1 MMLPIALFTLC
12 LVISLAYACL
22 PTQPVEMTTT
32 TAAPYPCSVCPMI
45 YGSGCLG
52 GVTDVCATAAE
63 VGIMYTLGLIP
74 GYSYGDANTCSTIF
88 SCPLGTTS
96 QVKLPITGTILPGPS
111 LVIAHCQETGANA
124 GTWYYGIP
132 PLVTPVEIVAT
143 QCQGIISG

>member
-1 MMLPIALFTLC
+1 ML
-12 LVISLAYACL
+12 Y
-22 PTQPVEMTTT
+22 
-32 TAAPYPCSVCPMI
+32 YR
-45 YGSGCLG
+45 
-52 GVTDVCATAAE
+52 
-63 VGIMYTLGLIP
+63 
-74 GYSYGDANTCSTIF
+74 TIF

-143 QCQGIISG
+143 QCQGIISGWKQSNYGFFLIIM

>member
-1 MMLPIALFTLC
+1 MWP
-12 LVISLAYACL
+12 VILILAILSVGFSIACL
-22 PTQPVEMTTT
+22 PTQTVVTTTT

-52 GVTDVCATAAE
+52 GATDVCATVAE
-63 VGIMYTLGLIP
+63 VGLSYTLGVIA
-74 GYSYGDANTCSTIF
+74 GYGFGDSNTCSTIF

-111 LVIAHCQETGANA
+111 LVIAWCQETGTNA

-132 PLVTPVEIVAT
+132 PLSTPVEIVAT
-143 QCQGIISG
+143 QCQGIVSG